1 MSSGFELTGRAR
13 PARKGLWRGWIHQS
27 LDDGPVFTAL
37 DAQGESLKRSRKA
50 SVQRVEGW
58 VVKRAAGGGIPRT
71 LRLSFQRRRA
81 RQAWIAAQYLSA
93 NGVSIP
99 EPIAYL
105 ERRCLGLILDQA
117 MVSQFLTDYR
127 NVEHFMK
134 ALVECGAGGDTIHD
148 FLLRLADA
156 VNRLNATGA
165 YHADLSGKNI
175 FTRDG
180 FQFAFIDLDAVA
192 LNVEYTEER
201 RLKNHI
207 QLYDS
212 FCDFVTDRALVPFIQ
227 HMLSRDQDLRV
238 WMPKVRSGQAK
249 RRATIEA
256 KWAKQG
262 KLAL

>member
-1 MSSGFELTGRAR
+1 VGSVFDVNDRVRA
-13 PARKGLWRGWIHQS
+13 ARKGLWRGWIHQALEDS
-27 LDDGPVFTAL
+27 PVFAAL
-37 DAQGESLKRSRKA
+37 DAHGEALKRSRKA

-58 VVKRAAGGGIPRT
+58 VVKRAAGGALART
-71 LRLSFQRRRA
+71 LRLSLQRRRH
-81 RQAWIAAQYLSA
+81 RQGWIAAQHLKA
-93 NGVSIP
+93 QGVPIP
-99 EPIAYL
+99 EPIAFL

-156 VNRLNATGA
+156 INRLTATGA

-180 FQFAFIDLDAVA
+180 FQFAFIDLDAVE
-192 LNVEYTEER
+192 LDTEYTDDR

-227 HMLSRDQDLRV
+227 AMLTRDQDLRV
-238 WMPKVRSGQAK
+238 WMPKVRTGQAK
-249 RRATIEA
+249 RRTLIEA

-262 KLAL
+262 KL